1 MLKRGYIILIV
12 GAILFFSGIII
23 SILWASS
30 FLNAFLGKTV
40 LLADV
45 SIQGSSS
52 INNTLQIDDLKH
64 PLILQLHFENND
76 NDNNNGNNTAKQ
88 IGETVQDP
96 NGKTLSQNNFSKEFS
111 ATIKP
116 TIEGKY
122 TLSVHNY
129 GNASASLGG
138 VFGPVQFINQDNQVS
153 FSFFNGVIIGFI
165 SIVLGILTIFVGLIV
180 AIMDRR
186 RSP

>member
-30 FLNAFLGKTV
+30 FFNAFLGKTV

-45 SIQGSSS
+45 SIPESSS
-52 INNTLQIDDLKH
+52 INNTLQIDDLEH
-64 PLILQLHFENND
+64 PIMLQLHFENK
-76 NDNNNGNNTAKQ
+76 DNNGSNGNNTAKQ
-88 IGETVQDP
+88 IMETVQDP
-96 NGKTLSQNNFSKEFS
+96 NGKILSQNNFSKEFS

-122 TLSVHNY
+122 ILSVYNY
-129 GNASASLGG
+129 GNTSANMGG
-138 VFGPVQFINQDNQVS
+138 VFGPFQFINQNNQVS
-153 FSFFNGVIIGFI
+153 FSFFNGVIIGI
-165 SIVLGILTIFVGLIV
+165 VLIVLGILTLFVGIIV

-186 RSP
+186 R